1 MLSEANLKALVSGI
15 KISNQVGNDVNLQ
28 IILRVLCENSA
39 SSVVKNKK
47 IQPNMNLNLDGK
59 IILVSGGAKGIGSAI
74 VKTLAIENAFP
85 IIIGRNENDN
95 LKMLQEITDLGLK
108 ADYFTAELTVPES
121 CKTIVDA
128 ILAKYGRIDGL
139 VNNAGVNDGVGLENG
154 TYEGFMESLHKN
166 VVHYY
171 LLAKHA
177 LPALKQSKGSILNIG
192 SKTAET
198 GQGGTSGYAA
208 SNGARNALTR
218 EWAVELLPFS
228 IRVNAIIV
236 AEAWTP
242 LYEKWINSFED
253 RDEKLKNITD
263 KIPFENRMTSVDEIA
278 NMAVFLLSDK
288 SSHTT
293 GQLIHVDGGYVHLD
307 RALL

>member
-1 MLSEANLKALVSGI
+1 
-15 KISNQVGNDVNLQ
+15 
-28 IILRVLCENSA
+28 
-39 SSVVKNKK
+39 
-47 IQPNMNLNLDGK
+47 MNLNLDGK
-59 IILVSGGAKGIGSAI
+59 IILVSGGAKGIGAAI
-74 VKTLAIENAFP
+74 VKALAIENALP
-85 IIIGRNENDN
+85 IIIGRNEEDN
-95 LKMLQEITDLGLK
+95 LKMLQEVKELGLK
-108 ADYFTAELTVPES
+108 ADYFTAELTAPES
-121 CKTIVDA
+121 CKTIVDD
-128 ILAKYGRIDGL
+128 ILTKYNRIDGL
-139 VNNAGVNDGVGLENG
+139 VNNAGVNDGVGLESG
-154 TYEGFMESLHKN
+154 TYEAFMESLHKN

-171 LLAKHA
+171 LLAKYA
-177 LPALKQSKGSILNIG
+177 LPALKESKGSILNIG

-242 LYEKWINSFED
+242 LYEKWINTFED
-253 RDEKLKNITD
+253 RDEKLKSITD
-263 KIPFENRMTSVDEIA
+263 KIPFESRMTTVEEIA
-278 NMAVFLLSDK
+278 NTAVFLLSDK